1 MLSCK
6 RSHHAVLGITL
17 ASTLIACTKESTPSA
32 SAPSASTA
40 NPQAAWLVPTM
51 PEGAVDVAELKRTA
65 KEGDAV
71 VIRGR
76 IGGAT
81 KPIAPDIAVFTIVDP
96 AVPSCADA
104 ADDHCPT
111 PWDYCCETPE
121 SMARSTAT
129 IQILDAT
136 GAPLAGDVQQ
146 SGLAPLDTVII
157 VGTVGP
163 RPDPKVLTIRAT
175 GVHRVGG

>member
-1 MLSCK
+1 MASCN
-6 RSHHAVLGITL
+6 RPHHAFLC
-17 ASTLIACTKESTPSA
+17 IAVAVALTACNKE
-32 SAPSASTA
+32 SAPSASVPSASTT
-40 NPQAAWLVPTM
+40 NPQTTWLVSAM

-76 IGGAT
+76 IGGTT

-104 ADDHCPT
+104 ADDHCAT

-129 IQILDAT
+129 IQILDPT
-136 GAPLAGDVQQ
+136 GAPVSGSVEAAGF
-146 SGLAPLDTVII
+146 APLDTVII

-163 RPDPKVLTIRAT
+163 RPDPRVLTIRAT